1 MKKLFLLV
9 LMMCIA
15 SITYAERTFSFG
27 QISCYC
33 PQTGQSL
40 GGGGVI
46 SITVGDGY
54 IIHTLYGKMVAVQQ
68 NYDGSVTYMPTGF
81 AGTAGMHLDCA
92 LLSADLQVF
101 EERFTSS
108 MGNMSIN
115 MINTYTNAG
124 EDGGRYANSWA
135 QAQAASNNSSYDY
148 DYDAGSSYSSRR
160 SSGVCTSCGGTGVEK
175 RPNSGGSRQSWVAYY
190 NSQGEKCPHCGGY
203 TAHFHDRCAHCN
215 IPSY

>member
-1 MKKLFLLV
+1 MKKLCLLL
-9 LMMCIA
+9 LMMCME

-33 PQTGQSL
+33 PQTGQTL

-46 SITVGDGY
+46 SITVGDGCL
-54 IIHTLYGKMVAVQQ
+54 IHTLYGKMVAVQQ

-81 AGTAGMHLDCA
+81 AGTPAMQLDCA

-101 EERFTSS
+101 EERFTST

-135 QAQAASNNSSYDY
+135 QAQAASNDSSNDY
-148 DYDAGSSYSSRR
+148 DYNHRH
-160 SSGVCTSCGGTGVEK
+160 SSGVCSSCGGTGVEK
-175 RPNSGGSRQSWVAYY
+175 RPNTGGSLHNWVAYY
-190 NSQGEKCPHCGGY
+190 NSPGEKCPHCGGY
-203 TAHFHDRCAHCN
+203 TSHFHDRCASCN
-215 IPSY
+215 VPSY